1 MRTSVLAL
9 AIGAALTATTITTAR
24 ATARTAPPQSIGT
37 TGVPTTLP
45 IVGAWTLNRD
55 LSTAPDMATDPSV
68 AGGNTRVNGPG
79 GFGGRGGGVGRRSD
93 ADRQRMAATMRR
105 LREAPERLTIT
116 YADQTVAF
124 ADSIGRSWTVTTDG
138 KKRTALTGDGEI
150 ESKARIDGAR
160 LIVEETIGGR
170 ARLVYTYEPVED
182 AGVRRL
188 SVHVKLE
195 GGGPRRAPELKRVY
209 DAM

>member
-1 MRTSVLAL
+1 MRTIVLAL
-9 AIGAALTATTITTAR
+9 AIGVALTSIHAAGAR
-24 ATARTAPPQSIGT
+24 ATQTIDRPQ
-37 TGVPTTLP
+37 TLP

-68 AGGNTRVNGPG
+68 AGGSTRVSGPGG
-79 GFGGRGGGVGRRSD
+79 GFGGRGGGGLGGRSD
-93 ADRQRMAATMRR
+93 EDRQRMAATMRR

-124 ADSIGRSWTVTTDG
+124 ADGTGRAWKVTTDG
-138 KKRTALTGDGEI
+138 KKQTSLTGDGEI

-160 LIVEETIGGR
+160 LIVEETISGR

-195 GGGPRRAPELKRVY
+195 GGGPKRAPELTRVY
-209 DAM
+209 DAID